1 MGETVPVRFLSPEWL
16 EHLASATAAASTAS
30 VGDDVSIHQR
40 VTGGPDGDVEYTLRL
55 DGGKVSVEPGPG
67 TADVELVADY
77 ETAAA
82 IGQGLLSPATAF
94 AAGRL
99 RVAGSVSSLVT
110 HQEVFADLGKL
121 LTGVAEAT
129 TY

>member
-1 MGETVPVRFLSPEWL
+1 MRFLSPEWL
-16 EHLASATAAASTAS
+16 EHLASATAAASTAPA
-30 VGDDVSIHQR
+30 GGDVSIHQR
-40 VTGGPDGDVEYTLRL
+40 VTGGPAGDVEYTLRV
-55 DGGKVSVEPGPG
+55 DGGKVTVEPGPG
-67 TADVELVADY
+67 TADVELVSDY

-82 IGQGLLSPATAF
+82 IGQGQLSPATAF

-99 RVAGSVSSLVT
+99 RVAGSVSSLVA
-110 HQEVFADLGKL
+110 HQEIFSDIGKL

>member
-1 MGETVPVRFLSPEWL
+1 MRFLSPEWL
-16 EHLASATAAASTAS
+16 ERMAAATSPAS
-30 VGDDVSIHQR
+30 PGVDLSVHQQ

-55 DGGKVSVEPGPG
+55 AGGRVTFEPGPG
-67 TADVELVADY
+67 IADVGLVSDY

-82 IGQGLLSPATAF
+82 ISQGHLSPATAF

-99 RVAGSVSSLVT
+99 RVVGPVSPLVAN
-110 HQEVFADLGKL
+110 QEVFADLGRL
-121 LTGVAEAT
+121 LAGVADAT